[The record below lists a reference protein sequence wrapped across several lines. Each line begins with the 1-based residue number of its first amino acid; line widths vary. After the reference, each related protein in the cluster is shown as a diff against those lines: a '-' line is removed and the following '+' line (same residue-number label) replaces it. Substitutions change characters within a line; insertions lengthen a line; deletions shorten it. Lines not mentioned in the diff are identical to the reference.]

1 MEHGK
6 ALSETATLL
15 SIWAVMKQAPMN
27 MSQSCLENGRSTNE
41 PVEKAKEPAVLTV
54 RITMCLAGS

>member
-1 MEHGK
+1 MFNGVGDFTVLISY
-6 ALSETATLL
+6 AAYTP
-15 SIWAVMKQAPMN
+15 PMN
-27 MSQSCLENGRSTNE
+27 MSQSCWENGRSTNE